1 MTRSLVRVWTA
12 FVGKMLN
19 VIQLA
24 KSRKEEE
31 AAKEKSGW
39 HHKAWRQFKSV
50 LTCNRALFI
59 FSEDNFVRRL
69 ARKIIEWPPFEWT
82 ILLTIMCTT
91 VVLALEEHLPN
102 NDKTILSKSLVSWVR
117 ISFWSRPSLPS
128 EFLPNYK
135 YLKIR
140 LVYTRDGW

>member
-1 MTRSLVRVWTA
+1 
-12 FVGKMLN
+12 MLN

-24 KSRKEEE
+24 KSKKEEE
-31 AAKEKSGW
+31 ATAKENETIVAKC
-39 HHKAWRQFKSV
+39 WRQFKSV

-69 ARKIIEWPPFEWT
+69 SRKIIEWPPFEWT

-102 NDKTILSKSLVSWVR
+102 NDKTILSISLVLNLFPIFLCVC
-117 ISFWSRPSLPS
+117 SFLLNDSLNS
-128 EFLPNYK
+128 YK
-135 YLKIR
+135 TIKRDEIYLIK
-140 LVYTRDGW
+140 

>member
-1 MTRSLVRVWTA
+1 
-12 FVGKMLN
+12 MLS

-31 AAKEKSGW
+31 AAKAQSGL

-50 LTCNRALFI
+50 VTCNRALFI

-102 NDKTILSKSLVSWVR
+102 NDKTILSMSLVNALLFFFFLKPFTVG
-117 ISFWSRPSLPS
+117 SRKLRCQSQSSL
-128 EFLPNYK
+128 K
-135 YLKIR
+135 R
-140 LVYTRDGW
+140 LIFSGV